1 MSKSNLEMQMNGLG
15 YDASGNPMPR
25 RPAHEI
31 TIEVNANL
39 NVTDKTAQT
48 CLLLLEAYM
57 NAHPEMDLIGHFDE
71 RGCVSY
77 ELKKK
82 GGPDEYATD

>member
-1 MSKSNLEMQMNGLG
+1 MSRS
-15 YDASGNPMPR
+15 AIH
-25 RPAHEI
+25 AI
-31 TIEVNANL
+31 TIEVDANL
-39 NVTDKTAQT
+39 NVSEKTAKT

-77 ELKKK
+77 ELQKK
-82 GGPDEYATD
+82 GGPDE

>member
-1 MSKSNLEMQMNGLG
+1 MSKL
-15 YDASGNPMPR
+15 A
-25 RPAHEI
+25 AHEI
-31 TIEVNANL
+31 TIEVNATM
-39 NVTDKTAQT
+39 NVSEKTAAT
-48 CLLLLEAYM
+48 CLLLLETYM

-82 GGPDEYATD
+82 GGPDE